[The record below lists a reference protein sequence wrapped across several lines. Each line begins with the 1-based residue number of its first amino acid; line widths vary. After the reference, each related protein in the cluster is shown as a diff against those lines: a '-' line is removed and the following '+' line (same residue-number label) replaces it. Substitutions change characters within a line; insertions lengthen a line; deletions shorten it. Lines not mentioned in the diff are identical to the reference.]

1 MIEAEVHLSLHNFLR
16 SQAGF
21 PSWPH
26 HLTMA
31 RLVARAL
38 RLGRSALIQVGAVCG
53 YQGRYR
59 TSFVASALM
68 WHGPVIIVAPFE
80 VQQRL
85 LKVEI
90 PRLQQWLPANKAIRT
105 GDAWSGDEFQGLFLT
120 SPEAWLNAQLS
131 GKGNFP
137 EGIPTI
143 IDGVDDLEDWVRS
156 RLTVSWQPHD
166 WDQLMLAC
174 PNQAEAIRSAR
185 VELTRELFQHP
196 ANPYECYLISLPEAE
211 ILTRLCSTLDIA
223 NLPEPWKNFWQQFQK
238 TNHDNLT
245 PPTSSSPHPPLA
257 PQPQRQS
264 AQVGKPAQAA
274 GSFVGTGSPPSPP
287 PLLWATI
294 ARRQGLFSLHCAPIE
309 LAKILSPIWQRQ
321 PVVLIGSALEPET
334 EAPIFRQRL
343 GLDDLTCLKFSSDA
357 QSEAIQL
364 YLPYKLPLPNTP
376 EFQAAFIHKVRTLLC
391 LSATAPGLTVILVGD
406 VPMKAQVA
414 AILASEF
421 GTRVQVEKTC
431 LDENGILV
439 TGWEFWREHQ
449 GVLPAPQLLIIATL
463 PLPSLE
469 NPLVA
474 GRVAHYKRSHQDW
487 FRLYLL
493 PAAVN
498 ELQRAIA
505 PVRENQ
511 GIVALLD
518 SRVVVRSYGKQIL
531 SALSPLA
538 RINYLDPNLFSPVN
552 EQEGE

>member
-68 WHGPVIIVAPFE
+68 WHGPVIIVAPE
-80 VQQRL
+80 VVQQRL
-85 LKVEI
+85 LQVEI
-90 PRLQQWLPANKAIRT
+90 PRLQQWLPANKPIRT
-105 GDAWSGDEFQGLFLT
+105 GDAWPDREFQGLLLT
-120 SPEAWLNAQLS
+120 TPEAWLRGQLTQS
-131 GKGNFP
+131 DRFP
-137 EGIPTI
+137 HGIPTI
-143 IDGVDDLEDWVRS
+143 IDGVDDLEDWVRHQ
-156 RLTVSWQPHD
+156 LTQAIQPHD

-185 VELTRELFQHP
+185 VQLTHELFQHP
-196 ANPYECYLISLPEAE
+196 ANPYECYLISQPEAE
-211 ILTRLCSTLDIA
+211 ILNHLYSVLESVQA
-223 NLPEPWKNFWQQFQK
+223 LPSPWKQFRQQFQYINK
-238 TNHDNLT
+238 NL
-245 PPTSSSPHPPLA
+245 SPL
-257 PQPQRQS
+257 
-264 AQVGKPAQAA
+264 
-274 GSFVGTGSPPSPP
+274 P

-294 ARRQGLFSLHCAPIE
+294 ARRQGLFSLHYAPIE
-309 LAKILSPIWQRQ
+309 LAEILSPIWQRQ
-321 PVVLIGSALEPET
+321 PVVLIGSALESET
-334 EAPIFRQRL
+334 EAPLFRQRL
-343 GLDDLTCLKFSSDA
+343 GLDDLTCLKFSSDSQA
-357 QSEAIQL
+357 EAIQL
-364 YLPYKLPLPNTP
+364 YVPYKLPLPNTP
-376 EFQAAFIHKVRTLLC
+376 EFQAAFIHKVRTLVC
-391 LSATAPGLTVILVGD
+391 LSATSPGLTVVLVGD
-406 VPMKAQVA
+406 VPLKSQVG

-421 GTRVQVEKTC
+421 GSRVQVEKTC

-439 TGWEFWREHQ
+439 SGWEFWREHQ
-449 GVLPAPQLLIIATL
+449 TVLPAPQLLIIATL

-487 FRLYLL
+487 FRLFLL
-493 PAAVN
+493 PAALN

-518 SRVVVRSYGKQIL
+518 SRVVNRSYGAQIL
-531 SALSPLA
+531 AALSPLA
-538 RINYLDPNLFSPVN
+538 RINYLDPSLFSN
-552 EQEGE
+552 TSEENSA